1 MKIIKYTANSM
12 PDAINQIR
20 KELGPDAVILNS
32 REIKQGGLFGMFKKR
47 QIEVLAALDNQPAT
61 TEKRKQERTSSIEQN
76 KTKNTPPRAIKNT
89 YEDQSTVLREISHL
103 KHMIVNHTMQS
114 ETQFPLDY
122 DLVYN
127 YLLEQEVN
135 SELAKDIITSV
146 LEQHGTNQ
154 VTTDALIEH
163 VKTEINRRLHVVES
177 RENHIPQKKI
187 IQFVGPTGV
196 GKTTTLAKVAANT
209 MIEGK
214 KKIAFITT
222 DTYRIAAIDQLKTYA
237 KILDVPIK
245 VAYSASEYKEALHHF
260 SHYDHIFV
268 DTAGRNFR
276 EEKYLSQ
283 LRELIEMDKA
293 HAETYL
299 VLSLTAKQKDIID
312 IHHQFNKLPVQ
323 NIIFTKLDET
333 ETFGSLLNISIAA
346 EKGITYITNGQDVP
360 SDIIT
365 PTNEYITDLIVSR
378 YEKND

>member
-187 IQFVGPTGV
+187 IQFV
-196 GKTTTLAKVAANT
+196 
-209 MIEGK
+209 
-214 KKIAFITT
+214 
-222 DTYRIAAIDQLKTYA
+222 
-237 KILDVPIK
+237 
-245 VAYSASEYKEALHHF
+245 
-260 SHYDHIFV
+260 
-268 DTAGRNFR
+268 
-276 EEKYLSQ
+276 
-283 LRELIEMDKA
+283 
-293 HAETYL
+293 
-299 VLSLTAKQKDIID
+299 
-312 IHHQFNKLPVQ
+312 
-323 NIIFTKLDET
+323 
-333 ETFGSLLNISIAA
+333 
-346 EKGITYITNGQDVP
+346 
-360 SDIIT
+360 
-365 PTNEYITDLIVSR
+365 
-378 YEKND
+378 